1 MTSIRQRLAR
11 FCATLARIF
20 AIAGW
25 KWRKRFRLPTANS
38 RPFYLNKMIMTR
50 SARTTLILLM
60 LLLTLVVPGI
70 MLAQGLV
77 PCDEVDYATGQPRPD
92 GDPLNCNFQA
102 LLKLLGNILDWFVMI
117 SVPVA
122 TGLIVYAG
130 MQMILKPDDPAKRS
144 KAKSIMTTSVIGL
157 VAILA
162 AYLIIDTILSEL

>member
-1 MTSIRQRLAR
+1 
-11 FCATLARIF
+11 
-20 AIAGW
+20 
-25 KWRKRFRLPTANS
+25 
-38 RPFYLNKMIMTR
+38 MIIKMTR
-50 SARTTLILLM
+50 TTFLTSV
-60 LLLTLVVPGI
+60 LLTLLVVLALPTI
-70 MLAQGLV
+70 ALAQGLV

-144 KAKSIMTTSVIGL
+144 KAKSIMTTAVIGL

-162 AYLIIDTILSEL
+162 AYLIIDTILSELTGDDIKTKIGPISYLST